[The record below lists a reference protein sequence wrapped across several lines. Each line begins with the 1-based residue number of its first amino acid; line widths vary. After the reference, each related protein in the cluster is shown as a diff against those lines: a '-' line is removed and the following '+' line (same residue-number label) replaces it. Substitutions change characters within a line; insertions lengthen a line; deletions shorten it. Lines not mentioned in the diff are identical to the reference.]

1 MSDSVDRLY
10 AAVLAARNA
19 DPASSRTAR
28 LLRAGRAKM
37 AKKLA
42 EEAVEVIIDA
52 MHGNREAVVRESDD
66 LLYNLVVLWV
76 SPGVQPKDVWP
87 RQDGQETRRGGG
99 RGHHRCDARQ
109 SRGGR
114 ARKRRPALQPRRIVG
129 LPRRAAQGR
138 LAAPRWPRNSPR
150 RRSRSSSMRC
160 TAIAR
165 RSCAKATTCSTTSS
179 YCGSPPA
186 CSPRTSGRAKMAK
199 KLAEEAVEVIIDAMH
214 GNREAV
220 VRESADL
227 LYNLVVLW
235 VSSGVQPQDVWREM
249 EQRERLFGIAEKLH
263 KDAAENDT
271 RRKVVT
277 LESRRAHKRR

>member
-52 MHGNREAVVRESDD
+52 MHGNRD
-66 LLYNLVVLWV
+66 
-76 SPGVQPKDVWP
+76 
-87 RQDGQETRRGGG
+87 
-99 RGHHRCDARQ
+99 
-109 SRGGR
+109 
-114 ARKRRPALQPRRIVG
+114 
-129 LPRRAAQGR
+129 
-138 LAAPRWPRNSPR
+138 
-150 RRSRSSSMRC
+150 
-160 TAIAR
+160 
-165 RSCAKATTCSTTSS
+165 
-179 YCGSPPA
+179 
-186 CSPRTSGRAKMAK
+186 
-199 KLAEEAVEVIIDAMH
+199 
-214 GNREAV
+214 AV

-235 VSSGVQPQDVWREM
+235 VSSGVQPKDVWREM
-249 EQRERLFGIAEKLH
+249 DRRERLFGIAEKLH
-263 KDAAENDT
+263 KDAADNDA

-277 LESRRAHKRR
+277 LESRRLHKRR